1 MILYSCGVWIGGIDQ
16 NIELEFI
23 WSRSGN
29 KIIFIQ
35 WLIGNFNNVFNEDCI
50 EMYSFNGE
58 WNDKRCGFIIFFIC
72 EKNL

>member
-50 EMYSFNGE
+50 EMYCFNGE